1 MSKIRVL
8 HILDE
13 LNTGGAEQVVFSYL
27 QNIDKKKYQWD
38 FIIMNIPGKPD
49 GRLEEKVRKLGCNV
63 YKVTKKRDNLIK
75 NIIEVDKII
84 SLGHYDIVHSHLY
97 EVSAFYLLSAKI
109 HKVPV
114 RIAHNHSSNQTRG
127 IKVDLLRHILKPI
140 LKYVAN
146 AYVACG
152 IDAATSLWGNRLY
165 ESGKVKI
172 IYNAIDTTKFQY
184 KDDVRRQIK
193 SKLKIDG
200 CKVIGTVGRFSIE
213 KNSAFNI
220 EIFKEIHKRDS
231 RTRLVIVGEGEL
243 KNEIE
248 YKIKEYS
255 LENSVMLLG
264 RRNDVYDLLNCFD
277 VFLLPSLSEGL
288 PIVLVEAQCNGLPCV
303 VSDSVTKEVAFSNNV
318 RYLSLKSSAIE
329 WADNVI
335 EMFNYREI
343 DSKIAKDRVISN
355 GYDIVDAAN
364 ELDNFYTELLFR

>member
-38 FIIMNIPGKPD
+38 FIVMNIPGKPD

-75 NIIEVDKII
+75 NIIEVDNII

-140 LKYVAN
+140 LKYAAN
-146 AYVACG
+146 SYVACG
-152 IDAATSLWGNRLY
+152 IDAATALWGNRLY
-165 ESGKVKI
+165 ELGKVKI

-193 SKLKIDG
+193 SELKIDG

-213 KNSAFNI
+213 KNPIFNI

-243 KNEIE
+243 INEIE

-255 LENSVMLLG
+255 LENSVILLG

-288 PIVLVEAQCNGLPCV
+288 PIALVEAQCNGLPCV
-303 VSDSVTKEVAFSNNV
+303 VSDCVTKEVAFSNNV

-335 EMFNYREI
+335 KMFNYREI

-364 ELDNFYTELLFR
+364 ELDNFYTKLLFR

>member
-1 MSKIRVL
+1 M
-8 HILDE
+8 
-13 LNTGGAEQVVFSYL
+13 
-27 QNIDKKKYQWD
+27 
-38 FIIMNIPGKPD
+38 
-49 GRLEEKVRKLGCNV
+49 
-63 YKVTKKRDNLIK
+63 IK

-146 AYVACG
+146 SYVACG

-213 KNSAFNI
+213 KI
-220 EIFKEIHKRDS
+220 
-231 RTRLVIVGEGEL
+231 RLL
-243 KNEIE
+243 
-248 YKIKEYS
+248 
-255 LENSVMLLG
+255 
-264 RRNDVYDLLNCFD
+264 
-277 VFLLPSLSEGL
+277 
-288 PIVLVEAQCNGLPCV
+288 
-303 VSDSVTKEVAFSNNV
+303 T
-318 RYLSLKSSAIE
+318 
-329 WADNVI
+329 
-335 EMFNYREI
+335 
-343 DSKIAKDRVISN
+343 
-355 GYDIVDAAN
+355 
-364 ELDNFYTELLFR
+364 